1 MYCIC
6 FFMYM
11 VSVEF
16 GVYWMHRGLHEIKW
30 AYK

>member
-1 MYCIC
+1 MYCVY
-6 FFMYM
+6 FFLYM

-16 GVYWMHRGLHEIKW
+16 GVYWVHRELHEVKW